1 MWRKKVHFFSSES
14 FSEFAFT
21 TIPEDNVIEMEVW
34 INMGTKSNGKF
45 FGYDEGVKFII
56 NSSDLNEFRL
66 ALK

>member
-1 MWRKKVHFFSSES
+1 M
-14 FSEFAFT
+14 
-21 TIPEDNVIEMEVW
+21 EMEVW
-34 INMGTKSNGKF
+34 INMGTQSNGKF